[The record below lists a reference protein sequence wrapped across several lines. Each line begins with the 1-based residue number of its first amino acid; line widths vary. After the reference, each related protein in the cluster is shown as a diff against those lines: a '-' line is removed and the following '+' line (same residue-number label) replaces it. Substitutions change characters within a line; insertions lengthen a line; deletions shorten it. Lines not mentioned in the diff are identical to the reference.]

1 MSRINVLTK
10 ETPQSSLAHATI
22 HVTAHK
28 QRKSAS
34 GKDAA
39 DWPYSRI
46 CASVPFNS
54 GRQTL
59 SGWKNGPVPRG
70 KASRVAERRLQKG
83 ALQKLCPRASC
94 CAACGIRPERRLNAR
109 PLRGQARVGEPVG
122 CGSRCAHQGRLE
134 DLVRKRWRGPHLCR
148 CFRTRVQWEL
158 WPCSESDRR
167 APSGAVGV
175 WGRELRPGLGW
186 GRRCCGWR
194 CALHPPPQAETT
206 APYRLSPATKGRA
219 LTRPP
224 VECTGDLAP
233 GGGWSHGG
241 VCSHPPKC
249 QCQAGEPAL
258 SMNLMVGADGIGQ
271 HDLQEPR
278 FRNQTNCLKTET
290 EAQEVCLSTGILLS
304 HEAAQNDASGRST
317 DGPRGWILRE
327 VSQREKQ
334 HKITMA
340 GGT

>member
-10 ETPQSSLAHATI
+10 ETPQSSLALATI

-39 DWPYSRI
+39 DWPYSRV
-46 CASVPFNS
+46 CAFQQWSAN
-54 GRQTL
+54 
-59 SGWKNGPVPRG
+59 PVRLEEWTCAQREAQ
-70 KASRVAERRLQKG
+70 ASRVAERRLQKG

-94 CAACGIRPERRLNAR
+94 CAACGIRPEQRLNAR
-109 PLRGQARVGEPVG
+109 PLRG
-122 CGSRCAHQGRLE
+122 QGRLE
-134 DLVRKRWRGPHLCR
+134 DLVRKRRRGPHLCR

-158 WPCSESDRR
+158 WPCRTPSACEEAPPTWLHVLLWVSPDRTPGSLPQR
-167 APSGAVGV
+167 VRPSGAVGV

-206 APYRLSPATKGRA
+206 APYRLSP
-219 LTRPP
+219 
-224 VECTGDLAP
+224 
-233 GGGWSHGG
+233 
-241 VCSHPPKC
+241 
-249 QCQAGEPAL
+249 
-258 SMNLMVGADGIGQ
+258 GQ

-278 FRNQTNCLKTET
+278 FQNQTNCLKTET
-290 EAQEVCLSTGILLS
+290 EAQEVRLSTGILLS